1 MWISFMT
8 ESTVTIIGWLGF
20 IFCTV
25 AYLLLNLKILRF
37 DHLVYQLLNVIGG
50 VGLVI
55 SALYFDDAPNLAANG
70 VWVFIALFGVFRY
83 SKKLRVL
90 RKRQRIAD
98 SQ

>member
-1 MWISFMT
+1 MT

-25 AYLLLNLKILRF
+25 AYLLLNLKVLRF
-37 DHLVYQLLNVIGG
+37 DHPVYQLLNVIGG

-55 SALYFDDAPNLAANG
+55 SALFFDDAPNLAANG
-70 VWVFIALFGVFRY
+70 VWVLIALFGVVRY

-90 RKRQRIAD
+90 RKDQRIAD